1 MVALLHSWPMA
12 GYELA
17 MSWPRA
23 GKGLELA
30 RGWSWPMAGAGQGLA
45 KSWQDLARRLPR
57 TAQEL
62 GQELA
67 RSWPAGQELLGDGQ
81 ELASQ
86 SEMRYFPKEF
96 AILKPPSRR
105 PPRAAKKR
113 NSLFSCR
120 ISIENAFY
128 EGWVHTSGGSDTH
141 PPQNPSFCRIN
152 HSTPQRTG
160 RQGSEGEVDVGSQ
173 RGQRSGIQRARGH
186 GSAIRDKGLA
196 IRNQGSMNQ

>member
-1 MVALLHSWPMA
+1 
-12 GYELA
+12 

-86 SEMRYFPKEF
+86 REMTYFPKEF
-96 AILKPPSRR
+96 AILKTPSRK
-105 PPRAAKKR
+105 PPHASKR
-113 NSLFSCR
+113 RISLFSCR

-128 EGWVHTSGGSDTH
+128 EEWVHTSEGSDTH
-141 PPQNPSFCRIN
+141 PPSKPIVLQNKPLHTSADRA
-152 HSTPQRTG
+152 
-160 RQGSEGEVDVGSQ
+160 
-173 RGQRSGIQRARGH
+173 SGIRGR
-186 GSAIRDKGLA
+186 G
-196 IRNQGSMNQ
+196 